1 MITVQLYGK
10 NIANSRIK
18 ADVKVAPV
26 TTSDNVF
33 LEDGSTLTEKLKEIE
48 DIKKE
53 LEALKKRKISKE

>member
-1 MITVQLYGK
+1 MIAIQLYGK
-10 NIANSRIK
+10 NIANARIK
-18 ADVKVAPV
+18 TDVPVAPV

-53 LEALKKRKISKE
+53 LEILKKRKISKE